1 MAANRRAA
9 LGFVFVTVLL
19 DMLAFGIIAPVL
31 PRLVL
36 GFEQSNVARAS
47 EMMGL
52 FVSTWALMQFFF
64 APVLGLLSDRFGRRP
79 VILLSNFGL
88 GLDYVI
94 MALAPT
100 LPWLFVGRLLSG
112 LTASSMPTANAYLS
126 DVLPPEKRAKAF
138 GIFGAAF
145 GVGFIL
151 GPALGGWLGAI
162 SPRLPF
168 WVAAGFSLANACY
181 GFFVLPESLPKERR
195 AQHLRWRNANPLG
208 SLRLLRSHHEL
219 FGLAAVNLLA
229 YLAHEVYAT
238 VFVLYCT
245 ARYGWT
251 QGQLGGSLALV
262 GVATM
267 VVSAG
272 LVGVTVKRFGERVSL
287 YLGLGL
293 AGAGFVVFGAAP
305 VGWLF
310 LAAIPLNALW
320 SLASAPSQA
329 LMTRRVSASEQ
340 GELQGALGSLRGMA
354 MILGP
359 GLFSGAFAYFMQPAH
374 LFPGAPWYLAA
385 LLLFAALTIAAAVAP
400 LREKLPAS
408 TADAVIES
416 GD

>member
-1 MAANRRAA
+1 MSGGRRAA
-9 LGFVFVTVLL
+9 LGFIFVTVLL

-31 PRLVL
+31 PRLIL
-36 GFEQSNVARAS
+36 GFLSSDVARTS
-47 EMMGL
+47 QIMGL

-64 APVLGLLSDRFGRRP
+64 APVLGILSDRFGRRP
-79 VILLSNFGL
+79 VVLLSNFGL

-94 MALAPT
+94 MAWAPT
-100 LPWLFVGRLLSG
+100 LPWLFVGRVLSG

-162 SPRLPF
+162 NPRLPF
-168 WVAAGFSLANACY
+168 WVAAGFSLLNACY
-181 GFFVLPESLPKERR
+181 GLFVLPESLAPANR
-195 AQHLRWRNANPLG
+195 ARQLKWAKANPLG

-219 FGLAAVNLLA
+219 FGMAAVNLLG

-251 QGQLGGSLALV
+251 QGELGGSLALIGLV
-262 GVATM
+262 TVAI
-267 VVSAG
+267 SGG
-272 LVGVTVKRFGERVSL
+272 LVGWAVKRFGERASL
-287 YLGLGL
+287 YWGL
-293 AGAGFVVFGAAP
+293 AIAAVGFVIFGASP

-310 LAAIPLNALW
+310 LVGVPLNGLW
-320 SLASAPSQA
+320 SLASAPSQS

-359 GLFSGAFAYFMQPAH
+359 GMFSGTFAYFMRPGRQW
-374 LFPGAPWYLAA
+374 PGAPWYLAA
-385 LLLFAALTIAAAVAP
+385 ALLVVSLAIALRVAPAGAAAPTLATEAAP
-400 LREKLPAS
+400 AE
-408 TADAVIES
+408 
-416 GD
+416 

>member
-1 MAANRRAA
+1 MSGSRKAA

-31 PRLVL
+31 PRLIL
-36 GFEQSNVARAS
+36 DFQHNDVARTS

-64 APVLGLLSDRFGRRP
+64 APVLGILSDRFGRRP

-88 GLDYVI
+88 GLDYVV

-100 LPWLFVGRLLSG
+100 LPWLFVGRVLSG

-145 GVGFIL
+145 GVGFVL
-151 GPALGGWLGAI
+151 GPALGGWLGAMN
-162 SPRLPF
+162 PRLPF
-168 WVAAGFSLANACY
+168 WVAAGFSLLNACY
-181 GFFVLPESLPKERR
+181 GFFVLPESLPWEKR
-195 AQHLRWRNANPLG
+195 ATAFKWAKANPVG
-208 SLRLLRSHHEL
+208 SLKLLRSHHEL
-219 FGLAAVNLLA
+219 AGLAWMNFLV

-238 VFVLYCT
+238 VFVLYAT

-251 QGQLGGSLALV
+251 QGQLGASLALI
-262 GVATM
+262 GVATV

-272 LVGVTVKRFGERVSL
+272 LVGWSVRRFGERPSL
-287 YLGLGL
+287 YFGMAMAAL
-293 AGAGFVVFGAAP
+293 GFVIFGAAP
-305 VGWLF
+305 VGWIF
-310 LAAIPLNALW
+310 MAGVPVNALW

-329 LMTRRVSASEQ
+329 LMTRRVSPSEQ
-340 GELQGALGSLRGMA
+340 GELQGALGSMRGMA

-359 GLFSGAFAYFMQPAH
+359 GMFSGTFAFFMRPGH
-374 LFPGAPWYLAA
+374 LLPGAPWYLAA
-385 LLLFAALTIAAAVAP
+385 GILVIALGIAVVVTPAGARAPVAEP
-400 LREKLPAS
+400 RMAEA
-408 TADAVIES
+408 E
-416 GD
+416 

>member
-1 MAANRRAA
+1 MSSSRKAAIS
-9 LGFVFVTVLL
+9 FIFVTVTL

-31 PRLVL
+31 PRLIL
-36 GFEQSNVARAS
+36 SFQHSDVARTS
-47 EMMGL
+47 ETMGW

-64 APVLGLLSDRFGRRP
+64 APVLGILSDRFGRRP

-88 GLDYVI
+88 GLDYII

-100 LPWLFVGRLLSG
+100 LPWLFVGRVLSG

-126 DVLPPEKRAKAF
+126 DVLPPERRAKAF

-145 GVGFIL
+145 GIGFVL

-168 WVAAGFSLANACY
+168 WIAACFSLVNATY

-195 AQHLRWRNANPLG
+195 AQSFKWSKANPVG

-219 FGLAAVNLLA
+219 FGLATVNFLA

-251 QGQLGGSLALV
+251 QGQLGASLALV

-267 VVSAG
+267 IVSAG
-272 LVGVTVKRFGERVSL
+272 IVGWAVRRFGEWTSL
-287 YLGLGL
+287 FLGMGL
-293 AGAGFVVFGAAP
+293 AAAGFLIFGLAP
-305 VGWLF
+305 VGWIFMVGILV
-310 LAAIPLNALW
+310 NAFW
-320 SLASAPSQA
+320 SLASAPSQSI
-329 LMTRRVSASEQ
+329 MTRRVSPGEQ
-340 GELQGALGSLRGMA
+340 GELQGALGSMRGIA

-359 GLFSGAFAYFMQPAH
+359 GMFSLTFAFFMRPGH
-374 LFPGAPWYLAA
+374 VLPGAPWYLAA
-385 LLLFAALTIAAAVAP
+385 LLLLAAVVIAARVSPSNAQP
-400 LREKLPAS
+400 LPQPVELQPAE
-408 TADAVIES
+408 AE
-416 GD
+416 